1 MCTSERLQ
9 VHFAEV
15 NVVVVDT
22 SGELVERNLTSSKRR
37 SEMKDW
43 VKMVDRSCWDQ
54 SFVDADSTGR
64 CVSCAER
71 FIDVFQL
78 DDANWLDGF
87 PPRAVVRKSN
97 SLVEGSS
104 WASAALDEDA
114 VVQRLNRF
122 CTDPPVIL
130 CSSPSSG
137 PDSGR
142 ASTSDDRVYQNGFLA
157 VDGQSSLSSSTSAEP
172 GSAELCPESSDL
184 IVLDSGAFSE
194 SSSSSSTAA
203 RTASEAL
210 TGPAR
215 CTSHSTSCDV
225 EAATQSWVTT
235 TAAGA
240 AYSRVASFLPAWDAE
255 RLESAYRLL
264 AACGFY
270 CGRMTMDEAT
280 ERLSRWPVGAFLLRD
295 SSDRR
300 YLFSLSV
307 QTCRGTTSIRMSYL
321 SGLFRLDCSPDQE
334 HLMPT
339 FDCPLRLVN
348 HYVRLCS
355 GGGRGSDSTSTARRV
370 HRNRHSYV
378 LLETSG
384 RRDTPVL
391 LIQPY
396 RERPPSLAHLCRRTI
411 QRALYGGGCGESGR
425 DAAVDRLQLQPSLKT
440 YLKQYPYD
448 V

>member
-1 MCTSERLQ
+1 LWVRQYAYL
-9 VHFAEV
+9 
-15 NVVVVDT
+15 
-22 SGELVERNLTSSKRR
+22 GELRCREGELLEETSSERR

-43 VKMVDRSCWDQ
+43 VTMVDRSCWDQ

-64 CVSCAER
+64 CVS
-71 FIDVFQL
+71 FVDVFQL
-78 DDANWLDGF
+78 DDPNWLDGF
-87 PPRAVVRKSN
+87 PSSAVVRKSN
-97 SLVEGSS
+97 SCAEGTSWSS
-104 WASAALDEDA
+104 ALNEDA
-114 VVQRLNRF
+114 VVQRLNGF
-122 CTDPPVIL
+122 CTDPPTIL

-142 ASTSDDRVYQNGFLA
+142 ASTSDDRLYQNGGFLA
-157 VDGQSSLSSSTSAEP
+157 VDGHSSLSSSAEP
-172 GSAELCPESSDL
+172 GSAGSSDL

-194 SSSSSSTAA
+194 SSSSSS

-210 TGPAR
+210 TGPVR
-215 CTSHSTSCDV
+215 GTSQSASCDI
-225 EAATQSWVTT
+225 EAETQTWVTT

-264 AACGFY
+264 STCGFY
-270 CGRMTMDEAT
+270 YGRMTIDEAT

-300 YLFSLSV
+300 YLLSLSV
-307 QTCRGTTSIRMSYL
+307 QTCRGTTSIRMSYR
-321 SGLFRLDCSPDQE
+321 SGLFRLDCSVEQE

-339 FDCPLRLVN
+339 FDCPLRLVE

-355 GGGRGSDSTSTARRV
+355 GRDRTSPTSTAGGV

-378 LLETSG
+378 LLESSG

-391 LIQPY
+391 LVRPY
-396 RERPPSLAHLCRRTI
+396 RRRPPSLAHLCRRTI
-411 QRALYGGGCGESGR
+411 QSALYRGGCDDDTGR

-440 YLKQYPYD
+440 YLKQYPYNL
-448 V
+448 

>member
-1 MCTSERLQ
+1 
-9 VHFAEV
+9 
-15 NVVVVDT
+15 
-22 SGELVERNLTSSKRR
+22 
-37 SEMKDW
+37 MKDW
-43 VKMVDRSCWDQ
+43 VTMVDRSCWDQ
-54 SFVDADSTGR
+54 SFIDADSTGR

-71 FIDVFQL
+71 FVDVFQL
-78 DDANWLDGF
+78 DESNWLDGF
-87 PPRAVVRKSN
+87 QSSAVVRKSA
-97 SLVEGSS
+97 SCAEGGSWSS
-104 WASAALDEDA
+104 ALDEDA
-114 VVQRLNRF
+114 VVQRLNGF
-122 CTDPPVIL
+122 CTDPPTIL

-142 ASTSDDRVYQNGFLA
+142 ASTSDDRIYQNGFLA
-157 VDGQSSLSSSTSAEP
+157 VDGHSPSSSSTSAEP
-172 GSAELCPESSDL
+172 GGSELCRGSSDL

-194 SSSSSSTAA
+194 SSSGSSAAA
-203 RTASEAL
+203 RTTSEAP
-210 TGPAR
+210 TSPAAR
-215 CTSHSTSCDV
+215 CTSQSSISDV

-264 AACGFY
+264 SECGFY
-270 CGRMTMDEAT
+270 YGRMTIDEAT

-307 QTCRGTTSIRMSYL
+307 QTCRGTTSIRMSYR
-321 SGLFRLDCSPDQE
+321 SGLFRLDCSSEQE

-339 FDCPLRLVN
+339 FDCPLRLVT

-355 GGGRGSDSTSTARRV
+355 GASPTSTAAGVR
-370 HRNRHSYV
+370 RNRHSYV

-396 RERPPSLAHLCRRTI
+396 RERPPSLSQLCRRTI
-411 QRALYGGGCGESGR
+411 QRALYCGGAGDSGR
-425 DAAVDRLQLQPSLKT
+425 DNAVDRLQLQPSLKS
-440 YLKQYPYD
+440 YLKQFPYD
-448 V
+448 L